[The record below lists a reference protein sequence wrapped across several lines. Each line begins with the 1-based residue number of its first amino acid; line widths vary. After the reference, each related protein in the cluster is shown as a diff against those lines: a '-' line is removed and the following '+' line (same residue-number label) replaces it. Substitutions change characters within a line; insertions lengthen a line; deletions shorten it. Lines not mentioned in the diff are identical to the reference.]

1 MSAQSLQHLLMRSTL
16 DREFTAL
23 LIRSPAEAAA
33 QFDLADEERD
43 FIIDLQ
49 PQSVKALAT
58 GIEAWRRG
66 ERPRIHHTPAATVGL
81 ATVI

>member
-43 FIIDLQ
+43 FIISLQ
-49 PQSVKALAT
+49 PRSVKELAT

-66 ERPRIHHTPAATVGL
+66 ERPHIPPMPAATVDP